1 MIAPYSLRQAG
12 RVVRVVR
19 ASLCAV
25 ALALLPGCEQYGDG
39 LRVAFTT
46 TAGNSDR
53 TFVDSPD
60 SLVMLLGRPP
70 HGLGHPVTAR
80 VSNEGHIYV
89 ADFGNVVVRRF
100 SAGGDFV
107 RDYGAGKGE
116 GPGEFQALVDVEV
129 DEMGRVAGFDP
140 VLSRVVV
147 FDATGDVLETIP
159 IPASGFRFARMAN
172 GDLVVDAMDSLLF
185 RRVSA
190 DGSPI
195 LAFGELLEREQRANA
210 IAITGEFAPAGD
222 WVVYSGTYGGVLA
235 SWSTLDGSARYIRPT
250 VVKRPFPVPVRRGA
264 ATLIAPEDRIA
275 ASFGLHVDGDRVFVL
290 AYADGS
296 KVADVYEIAT
306 GDYQHSFH
314 LPDQDATGITVS
326 GDRYLF
332 TADTLVSVWEHS
344 RSRE

>member
-140 VLSRVVV
+140 VLSRV
-147 FDATGDVLETIP
+147 G
-159 IPASGFRFARMAN
+159 
-172 GDLVVDAMDSLLF
+172 
-185 RRVSA
+185 
-190 DGSPI
+190 
-195 LAFGELLEREQRANA
+195 
-210 IAITGEFAPAGD
+210 
-222 WVVYSGTYGGVLA
+222 
-235 SWSTLDGSARYIRPT
+235 
-250 VVKRPFPVPVRRGA
+250 
-264 ATLIAPEDRIA
+264 
-275 ASFGLHVDGDRVFVL
+275 
-290 AYADGS
+290 
-296 KVADVYEIAT
+296 
-306 GDYQHSFH
+306 
-314 LPDQDATGITVS
+314 
-326 GDRYLF
+326 
-332 TADTLVSVWEHS
+332 
-344 RSRE
+344 